1 MKVKQYNIY
10 ENTPQGLSFKSSD
23 IVCSVASRK
32 HEQTYFS
39 LTVHN
44 PKYDVRKPIKI
55 TICQTRWAFI
65 PTRILR
71 EKGTDVK

>member
-1 MKVKQYNIY
+1 MKVKQYDIY
-10 ENTPQGLSFKSSD
+10 ENTLQGLSFKSSD

-55 TICQTRWAFI
+55 TICQTRWLLY
-65 PTRILR
+65 PR
-71 EKGTDVK
+71 EFYEKKAQM